1 MNHKTVKTSA
11 GQIDIFDDLFDYAT
25 REKFYYYVKNANFST
40 SGSDTST
47 LETKGDFNL
56 YCALSNQQVEQMGF
70 LNQENTKYI
79 TPYVE
84 GMDIKQSRINLSTLN
99 DRNRF
104 HTDTYGDLRT
114 KTLLYYPNLK
124 WDKEWGGHTLFTDKT
139 GNELE
144 YCCFYVPGR
153 VILFDGQIP
162 HCIAPPSSMA
172 PSYRFSFVIQY
183 GAVK

>member
-1 MNHKTVKTSA
+1 MNHKSINISSGK
-11 GQIDIFDDLFDYAT
+11 IDIFDDLFDYAT
-25 REKFYYYVKNANFST
+25 REKFYYYVKNQNFST
-40 SGSDTST
+40 SGSDSST

-56 YCALSNQQVEQMGF
+56 YCQVSNDQLDQMGF
-70 LNQENTKYI
+70 LNHENTKYI
-79 TPYVE
+79 SPYIE

-104 HTDTYGDLRT
+104 HTDTYGNLRT

-124 WDKEWGGHTLFTDKT
+124 WDIEWGGHTLFTDRTLK
-139 GNELE
+139 ELE

-153 VILFDGQIP
+153 VILFDGDIP
-162 HCIAPPSSMA
+162 HCIAPPTSLA

-183 GAVK
+183 GALK